1 MKEKLIHFI
10 ERLTIRVLFALVT
23 FIIALYLFVLLT
35 DEVIIDKDHRFDEG
49 VFHFLADD
57 LTPGLIRVMRFFT
70 FFGKPEFLIPAYI
83 ITIFYFVLR
92 KKKQYAIEVAIMGG
106 SSTLLLFGLK
116 ALFRRNRPKL
126 PVLKELSGF
135 SFPSG
140 HALLMF
146 VFCSVLIYLAWNSHL
161 KPIWKWSLATFLLL
175 FSLVV
180 GISRIVLRV
189 HYATD
194 VIAGFCLGYAWVIF
208 GLWVQRRHMHKKARL
223 MQALVDENDSNG
235 KSLARNTEPI

>member
-1 MKEKLIHFI
+1 MKEKLIHII
-10 ERLTIRVLFALVT
+10 ERLSIRVLFTVLT
-23 FIIALYLFVLLT
+23 FIIALYFFGLLT
-35 DEVIIDKDHRFDEG
+35 DEVIIDKDHSIDEA

-57 LTPGLIRVMRFFT
+57 LTPGLIRVMQFVT

-83 ITIFYFVLR
+83 FIIGYFIVR

-106 SSTLLLFGLK
+106 SSTILLFGLK
-116 ALFRRNRPKL
+116 ALFRRNRPDL

-146 VFCSVLIYLAWNSHL
+146 VFCSVLIYLAWNSRM
-161 KPIWKWSLATFLLL
+161 KPIWKYSMAVFLLL
-175 FSLVV
+175 FSLLV
-180 GISRIVLRV
+180 GVSRIVLRV

-208 GLWVQRRHMHKKARL
+208 GLWVQRHHMHKKARL
-223 MQALVDENDSNG
+223 MRALTEQEESNG
-235 KSLARNTEPI
+235 KSLAGNAEPI